1 MQKKAEKKGDVGERK
16 TERAF
21 LEAME
26 REMGTIARNIPFFL
40 LRGEESWFR
49 TKSGKIARA
58 MQRRT

>member
-1 MQKKAEKKGDVGERK
+1 
-16 TERAF
+16 
-21 LEAME
+21 ME